1 MLPRS
6 VVRGAAH
13 YFHQLPVLQ
22 SCRPTQTQAF
32 PMSLPI
38 VTLDTNE
45 KWDCHQCG
53 ICCRGSL
60 VPLSK
65 ADAQRLRSQQWEKHP
80 GYEDVQIM
88 VPHRGAESKLRLAH
102 RPDGSC
108 VFLKPDGLCFIHSMS
123 GLEAK
128 PTICRTFP
136 MQLVPQDK
144 HAVLTYRR
152 ACPSAAADK
161 GMEVKDRIPGIKK
174 LVKADRLKADP
185 IVPPLLK
192 SGEQRDWTTIRSVL
206 ESVDSLL
213 RDERYPPVRRVVHA
227 LRFARNIDKAKT
239 RRMSDSDVRDLTQ
252 AVAELAPQES
262 KPFFDDRKPPKGISK
277 AMFRLMAVSVVRLHP
292 YCKHESNWATRFD
305 LAKTAWKCFR
315 GKGQLPVFDD
325 ALPKASFESL
335 EQPIGNQAPE
345 VYLPLTRLIE
355 TNSATFLYALA
366 NRKGWTVT
374 DSIRGLA
381 LLFPIGMWLLRW
393 EASGQ
398 KPAVEAMLNMI
409 VALDRSQGYQPLCGL
424 QQRLKLSMLG
434 FNGELERLAVW
445 YVS

>member
-1 MLPRS
+1 MLLASQPRPKL
-6 VVRGAAH
+6 
-13 YFHQLPVLQ
+13 FL
-22 SCRPTQTQAF
+22 
-32 PMSLPI
+32 MSLPI
-38 VTLDTNE
+38 VTLDTDE

-60 VPLSK
+60 VPLSN
-65 ADAQRLRSQQWEKHP
+65 ADAERLRDQHWEEYPEYK
-80 GYEDVQIM
+80 DVQIM
-88 VPHRGAESKLRLAH
+88 VPHRSAESKLRLAH

-108 VFLKPDGLCFIHSMS
+108 VFLKPDGLCFIHSIS
-123 GLEAK
+123 GLESK

-161 GMEVKDRIPGIKK
+161 GMPVKDRLPGIKK
-174 LVKADRLKADP
+174 LVKADRLNADS

-192 SGEQRDWTTIRSVL
+192 KGEQRNWKTIRSVL

-213 RDERYPPVRRVVHA
+213 RDQRYPPVRRVVHA

-239 RRMSDSDVRDLTQ
+239 KRMSDADVTELARTL
-252 AVAELAPQES
+252 VELAPQES
-262 KPFFDDRKPPKGISK
+262 KPFFDDRKSPKGISK
-277 AMFRLMAVSVVRLHP
+277 AMFRLMAVSCVRLHP
-292 YCKHESNWATRFD
+292 DCKHQSNWATR
-305 LAKTAWKCFR
+305 LGMAKIAWRCFR
-315 GKGQLPVFDD
+315 GNGQVPDFGSELPN
-325 ALPKASFESL
+325 ATFESL
-335 EQPIGNQAPE
+335 EQPIGTQAPE
-345 VYLPLTRLIE
+345 LYLPLTRLIE

-381 LLFPIGMWLLRW
+381 LLFPIGMWMLRW
-393 EASGQ
+393 QAAGQ
-398 KPAVEAMLNMI
+398 KPTVEAMLNFV
-409 VALDRSQGYQPLCGL
+409 VALDRSQGYQPLCGA
-424 QQRLKLSMLG
+424 QQRMKLSMLG
-434 FNGELERLAVW
+434 YNGELERLAVW